1 MTGVQMIAISGHI
14 LPRPSH
20 HNPGRGRK
28 ATSALEAKRT
38 SANATLPLIAPLLTR
53 MYGPA
58 VRCKRTLIEL
68 ADVRSCI
75 NVSGL

>member
-38 SANATLPLIAPLLTR
+38 SANATLPLIAPLVTR
-53 MYGPA
+53 SGHWHPNLA
-58 VRCKRTLIEL
+58 VLHNRP
-68 ADVRSCI
+68 ADV
-75 NVSGL
+75 LA